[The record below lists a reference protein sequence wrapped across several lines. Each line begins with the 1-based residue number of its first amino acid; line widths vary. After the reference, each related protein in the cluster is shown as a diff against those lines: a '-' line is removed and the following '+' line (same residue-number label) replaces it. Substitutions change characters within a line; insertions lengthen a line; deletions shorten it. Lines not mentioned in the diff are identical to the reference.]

1 MKKRLFALMMA
12 LLFSVSMLGL
22 PLAQAAENTEVKDPT
37 VDVPT
42 VKITVTA
49 KWYQKDGKTAYTGE
63 HPAVSYEL
71 YEGMIEEGEK
81 PVKTY
86 SMEAGKDTL
95 EFDLEDDDKTYTLK
109 EVFATE
115 SKYFAEAANQVI
127 DLKLGQGLTPLFS
140 HTYVE
145 PIKGT
150 PATVN
155 LSAEVTYDGA
165 APADG
170 AYSVVLSDKTTG
182 NVVQTKKNV
191 GKNVTFDALTFDNEG
206 TYNYTVSEQVGTST
220 TINYDATV
228 YDVAVNVAKDA
239 NGNYQATTSTQKADA
254 AFTGTIVFA
263 NTKKSSTTNTT
274 TKTTTVTVTKVWK
287 SDKESSRPTSIS
299 VQLYRNGSVYGSAVR
314 LTEEKNWKYTWSN
327 LDSSYEWTVN
337 ETAVPTGYTRSV
349 THSGNDWTITN
360 TAKTGSST
368 SSSSTTSTPTTG
380 DERGTS
386 SYMMI
391 AGLFLAAALCFGAA
405 YVLKKKTK

>member
-22 PLAQAAENTEVKDPT
+22 PLAQAAENTEVEAPT

-49 KWYQKDGKTAYTGE
+49 KWYQNDGKTAYTGE

-109 EVFATE
+109 EVFATKSE
-115 SKYFAEAANQVI
+115 CFVEAANQVI
-127 DLKLGQGLTPLFS
+127 DLKLGQGLTPRFN

-239 NGNYQATTSTQKADA
+239 NGNYQATTSTQKAGV

-287 SDKESSRPTSIS
+287 SDKESSRPTSVS

-314 LTEEKNWKYTWSN
+314 LTEEKNWKHTWSN

-360 TAKTGSST
+360 TAKTDSST